1 MNNYIKVPL
10 PKYKSEII
18 ELFNSVLSSHK
29 DWDGVTKIIDITVNE
44 KTLNLTL
51 TKADGALSY
60 KEDSDLVYKI
70 ISGLGFVYEYN
81 L

>member
-10 PKYKSEII
+10 PKYKNEVI

-29 DWDGVTKIIDITVNE
+29 DWDGVTTIVDITVNE

-51 TKADGALSY
+51 NKSDGALSY

>member
-18 ELFNSVLSSHK
+18 EFFNSVLSSHK

>member
-1 MNNYIKVPL
+1 MNNYMKVPL
-10 PKYKSEII
+10 PKYKNEVI
-18 ELFNSVLSSHK
+18 ELFNSVLSSHV
-29 DWDGVTKIIDITVNE
+29 DWDGVTNIVDITVNE

-51 TKADGALSY
+51 TKSDGTLSY